1 MMKRQKVKL
10 GDACNILNG
19 YAFQSEQYKNDGY
32 RVIRITNVQ
41 KGRIVDDEPKFYPP
55 SETLNK
61 FELKNGDILL
71 SLTGNV
77 GRVGMITNQLLP
89 AYLNQRVG
97 CLRLKNKAIYENYLF
112 CFLNSDFFERLCVI
126 NAKGIAQKNLSTEW
140 LKNIEIPLPPKEEQ
154 ERIAKE
160 LDAVSDLL
168 AKQKQLLTEQD
179 TLIKS
184 IFYDMFGNPVTNDK
198 GWTIEKLE
206 KLGTCKNGINFNKE
220 EQGSRCYLLNV
231 GDFQNYSVLD
241 KITYFSEV
249 VLKKM
254 PDDDYFLK
262 SGDIVFVRSNGNK
275 NLVGRCV
282 AIYPQDNKVL
292 YSGFC
297 IRFRIKQD
305 DITTKYLLYYF
316 KDDNIRKLLVGR
328 GANIQNLNQKILQQ
342 LNIPVP
348 PLPLQQKFADIV
360 EQIEAQK
367 QKIKSAI
374 SETETLFNALM
385 AKYFDEE

>member
-1 MMKRQKVKL
+1 MTKWQKVKL
-10 GDACNILNG
+10 GDVCEISSGGTPSRANYAYWQKGTIPWVKISDMNGRYIDKTEEMITQQGVDNSSAKLYKKGTLLYSIFASIGEVGILNIDATCNQAIAG
-19 YAFQSEQYKNDGY
+19 LEPKYNICKNY
-32 RVIRITNVQ
+32 MYYVLKALKHLVCK
-41 KGRIVDDEPKFYPP
+41 KGRGV
-55 SETLNK
+55 
-61 FELKNGDILL
+61 
-71 SLTGNV
+71 
-77 GRVGMITNQLLP
+77 
-89 AYLNQRVG
+89 
-97 CLRLKNKAIYENYLF
+97 
-112 CFLNSDFFERLCVI
+112 
-126 NAKGIAQKNLSTEW
+126 AQNNINLSI
-140 LKNIEIPLPPKEEQ
+140 LKNIEIPLPPKDEQ
-154 ERIAKE
+154 KRIAKE

-179 TLIKS
+179 TLIKAT
-184 IFYDMFGNPVTNDK
+184 FYDMFGDTVTNDK

-220 EQGSRCYLLNV
+220 EQGIRCYLLNV
-231 GDFQNYSVLD
+231 GDFQNHSVLD
-241 KITYFSEV
+241 KTTYFSEV

-328 GANIQNLNQKILQQ
+328 GANIQNLNQKVLHQ

-348 PLPLQQKFADIV
+348 PLSLQQKFADIV

-374 SETETLFNALM
+374 TETETLFNALM

>member
-1 MMKRQKVKL
+1 MTKWQKVKL
-10 GDACNILNG
+10 GDVCECLGKGKHPASFSDIKGTYPFIVSGLSEKKCNG
-19 YAFQSEQYKNDGY
+19 YDNDDECFIIGDGGCANIHYVNGKYAASDHTYIFKSKDDRILTKYIYKYLSGN
-32 RVIRITNVQ
+32 IRILEDGF
-41 KGRIVDDEPKFYPP
+41 KG
-55 SETLNK
+55 
-61 FELKNGDILL
+61 
-71 SLTGNV
+71 
-77 GRVGMITNQLLP
+77 
-89 AYLNQRVG
+89 A
-97 CLRLKNKAIYENYLF
+97 
-112 CFLNSDFFERLCVI
+112 
-126 NAKGIAQKNLSTEW
+126 GI
-140 LKNIEIPLPPKEEQ
+140 KNISKSYIMSILIPLPPKNEQ
-154 ERIAKE
+154 KRIAKE

-179 TLIKS
+179 TLIKAT
-184 IFYDMFGNPVTNDK
+184 FYDMFGDTVTNDK

-220 EQGSRCYLLNV
+220 EQGIRCYLLNV
-231 GDFQNYSVLD
+231 GDFQNHSVLD

-328 GANIQNLNQKILQQ
+328 GANIQNLNQKVLHQ

-348 PLPLQQKFADIV
+348 PLSLQQKFADIV

-374 SETETLFNALM
+374 TKTETLFNALM

>member
-1 MMKRQKVKL
+1 MTKWQKVKL
-10 GDACNILNG
+10 GDYLSKVKTGKLDANASCENG
-19 YAFQSEQYKNDGY
+19 A
-32 RVIRITNVQ
+32 
-41 KGRIVDDEPKFYPP
+41 YPFFTCAIDP
-55 SETLNK
+55 
-61 FELKNGDILL
+61 LKIDTYSYDCECVLVAGNGDLNVKYYQGKFDAYQRTYILESKDKRQL
-71 SLTGNV
+71 NV
-77 GRVGMITNQLLP
+77 KFLYYFMRH
-89 AYLNQRVG
+89 YLDN
-97 CLRLKNKAIYENYLF
+97 LRLQAFGGIIKYIR
-112 CFLNSDFFERLCVI
+112 LNNIID
-126 NAKGIAQKNLSTEW
+126 AQISL
-140 LKNIEIPLPPKEEQ
+140 LPKEEQ

-184 IFYDMFGNPVTNDK
+184 VFYDMFGDPVTNDK

-231 GDFQNYSVLD
+231 GDFQNHSVLD

-328 GANIQNLNQKILQQ
+328 GANIQNLNQKVLHQ

-348 PLPLQQKFADIV
+348 PLSLQQKFADIV
-360 EQIEAQK
+360 KQIEAQK

-374 SETETLFNALM
+374 TETETLFNALM
-385 AKYFDEE
+385 VKYFDED

>member
-1 MMKRQKVKL
+1 MTKWQKVKL
-10 GDACNILNG
+10 GDVCEISSGGTPSRANYAYWQKGTIPWVKISDMNGRYIDKTEEMITQQGVDNSSAKLYKKGTLLYSIFASIGEVGILNIDATCNQAIAG
-19 YAFQSEQYKNDGY
+19 LEPKYNICKNY
-32 RVIRITNVQ
+32 VYYVLKALKHLVCK
-41 KGRIVDDEPKFYPP
+41 KGRGV
-55 SETLNK
+55 
-61 FELKNGDILL
+61 
-71 SLTGNV
+71 
-77 GRVGMITNQLLP
+77 
-89 AYLNQRVG
+89 
-97 CLRLKNKAIYENYLF
+97 
-112 CFLNSDFFERLCVI
+112 
-126 NAKGIAQKNLSTEW
+126 AQNNINLSI
-140 LKNIEIPLPPKEEQ
+140 LKNIEIPLPPKDEQ

-179 TLIKS
+179 TLIKAT
-184 IFYDMFGNPVTNDK
+184 FYDMFGDTVTNDK

-220 EQGSRCYLLNV
+220 EQGIRCYLLNV
-231 GDFQNYSVLD
+231 GDFQNHSVLD

-282 AIYPQDNKVL
+282 AIYQQDNKVL

-328 GANIQNLNQKILQQ
+328 GANIQNLNQKVLHQ

-348 PLPLQQKFADIV
+348 PLSLQQKFADIV

-374 SETETLFNALM
+374 TKTETLFNALM

>member
-1 MMKRQKVKL
+1 MYYVLKALKHLVCK
-10 GDACNILNG
+10 
-19 YAFQSEQYKNDGY
+19 
-32 RVIRITNVQ
+32 
-41 KGRIVDDEPKFYPP
+41 KGRGV
-55 SETLNK
+55 
-61 FELKNGDILL
+61 
-71 SLTGNV
+71 
-77 GRVGMITNQLLP
+77 
-89 AYLNQRVG
+89 
-97 CLRLKNKAIYENYLF
+97 
-112 CFLNSDFFERLCVI
+112 
-126 NAKGIAQKNLSTEW
+126 AQNNINLSI
-140 LKNIEIPLPPKEEQ
+140 LKNIEIPLPPKDEQ
-154 ERIAKE
+154 KRIAKE

-179 TLIKS
+179 TLIKAT
-184 IFYDMFGNPVTNDK
+184 FYDMFGDTVTNDK

-220 EQGSRCYLLNV
+220 EQGIRCYLLNV
-231 GDFQNYSVLD
+231 GDFQNHSVLD
-241 KITYFSEV
+241 KTTYFSEV

-328 GANIQNLNQKILQQ
+328 GANIQNLNQKVLHQ

-348 PLPLQQKFADIV
+348 PLSLQQKFADIV

-374 SETETLFNALM
+374 TETETLFNALM

>member
-1 MMKRQKVKL
+1 MTKWQKVKL
-10 GDACNILNG
+10 GDVCEISSGGTPSRANYAYWQKGTIPWVKISDMNGRYIDKTEEMITQQGVDNSSAKLYKKGTLLYSIFASIGEVGILNIDATCNQAIAG
-19 YAFQSEQYKNDGY
+19 LEPKYNICKNY
-32 RVIRITNVQ
+32 VYYVLKALKHLVRK
-41 KGRIVDDEPKFYPP
+41 KGRGV
-55 SETLNK
+55 
-61 FELKNGDILL
+61 
-71 SLTGNV
+71 
-77 GRVGMITNQLLP
+77 
-89 AYLNQRVG
+89 
-97 CLRLKNKAIYENYLF
+97 
-112 CFLNSDFFERLCVI
+112 
-126 NAKGIAQKNLSTEW
+126 AQNNINLSI
-140 LKNIEIPLPPKEEQ
+140 LKNIEIPLPPKDEQ

-179 TLIKS
+179 TLIKAT
-184 IFYDMFGNPVTNDK
+184 FYDMFGDTVTNDK

-220 EQGSRCYLLNV
+220 EQGIRCYLLNV
-231 GDFQNYSVLD
+231 GDFQNHSVLD
-241 KITYFSEV
+241 KTTYFSEV

-328 GANIQNLNQKILQQ
+328 GANIQNLNQKVLHQ

-348 PLPLQQKFADIV
+348 PLSLQQKFADIV

-374 SETETLFNALM
+374 TETETLFNALM